1 MPPDVKWTKVNPRL
15 FNKYLDHGMVN
26 KVNALIHHSQQVK
39 DEDQEQYTYLC
50 ELLEKLVYHK
60 LCITLHL

>member
-39 DEDQEQYTYLC
+39 DEDQEQYTYL
-50 ELLEKLVYHK
+50 
-60 LCITLHL
+60 